1 MQIISID
8 GGTTNMRI
16 SLIDDGRVVSRI
28 KLDAGAGSTSH
39 DGLKAAIKD
48 GIDTLLL
55 QNEGAK
61 PEIITVS
68 GMLTSGLGL
77 YELAHIN
84 ASADLYTLAKGAKK
98 VHFEDIADTD
108 FLIIP
113 GVKCHS
119 YLHYQTDIMRGEETE
134 FFGMCKYLSMSK
146 NVLAVLPG
154 SHTKLVCS
162 DENGSI
168 SGCYTTLGGEMIS
181 AISKSTILKNSLPAI
196 LPKEYNKQLLI
207 DGYNNA
213 KKYGVNN
220 ALFKVRVLDTIHGY
234 DDIRLYSFYVGSILS
249 SDIMLI
255 AKNLKGKS
263 LFIGGSEPLC
273 SMFADLIS
281 YETGTDVKPADEI
294 IRENAVAYGAWEIY
308 KKYKEIS

>member
-16 SLIDDGRVVSRI
+16 SLIDDGRVVFRV
-28 KLDAGAGSTSH
+28 KQGAGAGNTSH
-39 DGLKAAIKD
+39 DGLKSAIKD
-48 GIDTLLL
+48 GIGKILS

-84 ASADLYTLAKGAKK
+84 AASGISELAKGAKK
-98 VHFEDIADTD
+98 IRFDDITDTD

-113 GVKCHS
+113 GIKCHADICEK
-119 YLHYQTDIMRGEETE
+119 TDMMRGEETE
-134 FFGMCKYLSMSK
+134 FFGMCKGLSLDK

-162 DENGSI
+162 DEGNNI
-168 SGCYTTLGGEMIS
+168 TECFTTLGGEMLA
-181 AISKSTILKNSLPAI
+181 AIRQNTILKNSLPDV
-196 LPKEYNKQLLI
+196 LPKEYNKKTLI
-207 DGYNNA
+207 DGYNAA

-220 ALFKVRVLDTIHGY
+220 ALFKVRVLDTLHGY
-234 DDIRLYSFYVGSILS
+234 DSLSLYSFYVGALLS
-249 SDIMLI
+249 SDIMLV
-255 AKNLKGKS
+255 KENLNERNVI
-263 LFIGGSEPLC
+263 IGGSEPLC
-273 SMFADLIS
+273 SIFAELIS
-281 YETGTDVKPADEI
+281 YETGKNVHPSCEE

-308 KKYKEIS
+308 KKYKEMA